1 MEIRECNKEIFKL
14 AYEQCNPKN
23 NKFAKTFMAK
33 AKAME
38 LWDKCFGIYDPN
50 GSLLGAVVVTLSKR
64 KPCIA
69 NLQLLHVFHE
79 HRRKGY
85 GRCLMEFALSHALDR
100 GAEYF
105 RVSSEPSAVKF
116 YESLGLRMICEQKSG
131 TQLSFSKIEG
141 KTFDLCYN
149 DIEDAQFQKVI
160 NYKGRGGCT
169 KLLGEN
175 SLSNGSDGE

>member
-14 AYEQCNPKN
+14 AYEQCNPEN

-33 AKAME
+33 AKAMQ

-100 GAEYF
+100 GQNISEYL
-105 RVSSEPSAVKF
+105 PNH
-116 YESLGLRMICEQKSG
+116 Q
-131 TQLSFSKIEG
+131 QLSSIR
-141 KTFDLCYN
+141 
-149 DIEDAQFQKVI
+149 A
-160 NYKGRGGCT
+160 
-169 KLLGEN
+169 
-175 SLSNGSDGE
+175 